1 MSAHE
6 DALKGQAKRLRS
18 ALAEEDVVLGHRKTL
33 DLIARLHGWRNW
45 HVLHAALEQ
54 GQSVAAGL
62 TQSPLPNMTKEQIQM
77 TLSTDGSIP
86 TFLKTRL
93 SVPGPASILDM
104 FNALPD
110 TIGQWKRDHALEAR
124 AEGTGNPS
132 IYYVRQDNQEPMV
145 AFAVASD
152 GQSASVVN
160 IVPKLVGDT
169 IFLEDANQLEHELV
183 EALRLLLP
191 AQVSVKQNAKSRHLR
206 DLVTPE
212 TYTLFKNHSANKST
226 GNSHP
231 NDRARWLKFVA
242 QAASE
247 GLDDRDEHRTLV
259 RQALIGEGFSERGAE
274 QISQDYALQIEAI
287 LSVL

>member
-62 TQSPLPNMTKEQIQM
+62 THSPLPNMTKEQTPVTHPI
-77 TLSTDGSIP
+77 DGSVS
-86 TFLKTRL
+86 TYLKTRL
-93 SVPGPASILDM
+93 SVPSPSSILAIFD
-104 FNALPD
+104 ALPD
-110 TIGQWKRDHALEAR
+110 IIDPWKRDRGAEASLKG
-124 AEGTGNPS
+124 AGDPF
-132 IYYVRQDNQEPMV
+132 ICYVRQDKQEPLM
-145 AFAVASD
+145 AFAVERD

-160 IVPKLVGDT
+160 IVPRPGSDAISLAEANR
-169 IFLEDANQLEHELV
+169 LEDELV
-183 EALRLLLP
+183 EALRPLLP
-191 AQVSVKQNAKSRHLR
+191 AQVSIKQNARSKHLR
-206 DLVTPE
+206 DLVTPD
-212 TYTLFKNHSANKST
+212 TFNLLKNHSANKST

-231 NDRARWLKFVA
+231 NDRRRWLNFVA

-247 GLDDRDEHRTLV
+247 GLDDRDEHRILV
-259 RQALIGEGFSERGAE
+259 RQALVGEGFSERVAE
-274 QISQDYALQIEAI
+274 QISQDYTLQIEAM
-287 LSVL
+287 LFSR